1 MRLRFASLIFAVC
14 LPFSINAQ
22 VTDEQPLSR
31 KLGRDLAQQTI
42 YWVEKEGLEPRSKE
56 QYEER
61 KRALLELIDTE
72 GDTIDRQQLYDRVRA
87 LLNTLDTDGH
97 TSLSTKAR
105 SAASAAATSPKA
117 TAEAALIK
125 LIETPA
131 GKVLVL
137 TPPQITGGDTERL
150 REYLQ
155 GGLRNMGASE
165 LPKQACALLIDLGMQ
180 KGGNAW
186 PPMDLLEPLFTDAN
200 TARFVNREGLRK
212 PVFTRALLDARKL
225 LYAGGLENPLK
236 RFAGQPLAFVQSR
249 STSSAGEM
257 IAIALLGEGAR
268 SFGWDSYGM
277 TTANRPIPLPDNAT
291 LVLTSLRYSIG
302 DAAVIRG
309 PLKPQ
314 DPAAQ
319 NEDLD
324 AVLLRA
330 ATWSAQHSSLC
341 K

>member
-1 MRLRFASLIFAVC
+1 MRLRLASLVFALC

-22 VTDEQPLSR
+22 GTGEQPLSR
-31 KLGRDLAQQTI
+31 KLGREVAQQTI
-42 YWVEKEGLEPRSKE
+42 YWVEKDGLEPRSKE

-61 KRALLELIDTE
+61 KRALLELTDAE
-72 GDTIDRQQLYDRVRA
+72 GDTIDREQLYGRVRA

-97 TSLSTKAR
+97 TFLSTR
-105 SAASAAATSPKA
+105 SQSAASVASTSPKA
-117 TAEAALIK
+117 TAEAALMK

-137 TPPQITGGDTERL
+137 TPPQITGGDVERQ
-150 REYLQ
+150 REYLA
-155 GGLRNMGASE
+155 GGLRNMHTSE

-200 TARFVNREGLRK
+200 TARFVNRDGLRK
-212 PVFTRALLDARKL
+212 PVFTRQALDARKL
-225 LYAGGLENPLK
+225 RFASGLENPLQ

-249 STSSAGEM
+249 YTSSAGEM
-257 IAIALLGEGAR
+257 VAIALLGEGAR

-291 LVLTSLRYSIG
+291 LVLTGWRYGIG
-302 DAAVIRG
+302 DAPVIRG

-330 ATWSAQHSSLC
+330 ATWSARHSSLC